1 MRYQCRAGGITL
13 RLSERDVCSKYVS
26 PALFSS
32 GWDLHSQIREEVT
45 LTAGRI
51 IVRGQMTTRGGKKR
65 ADYVL
70 YLKPNIPL
78 AVIEVKDESHSA
90 SHGMQQALEYAQ
102 MLDVPFAFSTNGN
115 TFVLHDRTGGSIVEK
130 EFPPSEF
137 PSPKELW
144 LKYREWKNLDTVDP
158 AVVEQDYFDDGSD
171 RSPRYYQ
178 SLAINRAVERVS
190 QGDDRLLLVMA
201 TGTGKT
207 YTAFQIIWR
216 LWRSGKKKRILFLAD
231 RNILVDQAKTNDF
244 KPFGGAM
251 TKITNRNVDKS
262 YEIYLSLYQAITG
275 SEIDAN
281 IYKLFS
287 PTFFD
292 LIIVDECHR
301 GSATEDSRWREVLQ
315 YFASATQIGLTATP
329 KETKTVSNSEYFGEP
344 IYTYSLRQGIEDGF
358 LAPYKVVRYDLDR
371 DMLGYRPTR
380 DTTDRFGNEVNDRI
394 YRQKDFDRSL
404 VLTERTKLVAKKVTE
419 FLQATDPYSK
429 TIVFCEDQE
438 HAERMR
444 RELINI
450 NHALVRENH
459 RYVMRITGE
468 DEAGKAELDNFIDP
482 RSRYPVIATTSKLLS
497 TGVDAKTC
505 KLIVLDQTIE
515 SMTEFKQTIGRGT
528 RIDEQ
533 FDKLFFTIMDFR
545 SATEL
550 FADINFDGDPV
561 QIYEPTIE
569 DPALPPEDE
578 QTTEFPDTSPLAG
591 DAVGAEKRLKYYL
604 DDVQV
609 DVLSKREQ
617 YLSHDG
623 KLITESLV
631 EYTKKTITQDY
642 RTLRDFLT
650 RWTEADKKQAVIDEL
665 ANTGVS
671 LDALRSEVPNGK
683 SYSAFDLLC
692 HVAYGEPA
700 MTRRERADRLRGR
713 GYFAKYQQPARTVL
727 EALLDKYANEEFDPI
742 ENARVLQLKPFDEIG
757 TPVEIVKNVFGGRSG
772 YEIAVRELQDELYRR
787 EA

>member
-1 MRYQCRAGGITL
+1 M
-13 RLSERDVCSKYVS
+13 CSKYVS
-26 PALFSS
+26 PALAAA
-32 GWDLHSQIREEVT
+32 GWDLHAQIREEVT

-51 IVRGQMTTRGGKKR
+51 IVRGQLTTRGKQKR

-78 AVIEVKDESHSA
+78 AIIEVKDEAHSA
-90 SHGMQQALEYAQ
+90 SHGIQQSLEYAE
-102 MLDVPFAFSTNGN
+102 MLDVPFAFSTNGK
-115 TFVLHDRTGGSIVEK
+115 TFVLHDRSGGHAVET
-130 EFPPSEF
+130 EFAANNF
-137 PSPKELW
+137 PSPDELW
-144 LKYREWKNLDTVDP
+144 ERYKAWKKLDP
-158 AVVEQDYFDDGSD
+158 AALLAVEQDYFEDGAH

-178 SLAINRAVERVS
+178 TLAINRAVERAS
-190 QGDDRLLLVMA
+190 SGEKRLLLVMA

-216 LWRSGKKKRILFLAD
+216 LWKAGLKKRILFLAD

-244 KPFGGAM
+244 KPFGSAM

-275 SEIDAN
+275 KEIESN
-281 IYKLFS
+281 IYRQFS
-287 PTFFD
+287 PGFFD

-301 GSATEDSRWREVLQ
+301 GSSPDDSRWRDVLQ
-315 YFASATQIGLTATP
+315 YFSSATQIGLTATP
-329 KETKTVSNSEYFGEP
+329 KETKTVSNSEYFGDP

-371 DMLGYRPTR
+371 DMLGYRPER
-380 DTTDRFGNEVNDRI
+380 DAVDRFGNAVNDRI

-404 VLTERTKLVAKKVTE
+404 VLSERTKLVAKKVSD
-419 FLQATDPYSK
+419 FLRATDPYSK

-444 RELINI
+444 RELVNL
-450 NHALVRENH
+450 NQALVRENH

-468 DEAGKAELDNFIDP
+468 DEAGKSELDNFIDP

-533 FDKLFFTIMDFR
+533 YDKRYFTIMDFR

-550 FADINFDGDPV
+550 FADVNFDGDPV
-561 QIYEPTIE
+561 QIYEPAI
-569 DPALPPEDE
+569 DDAPLPPEDDVDFE
-578 QTTEFPDTSPLAG
+578 AINGDSNYSTT
-591 DAVGAEKRLKYYL
+591 DAPERRTKFYL

-609 DVLSKREQ
+609 GVISKRALQ
-617 YLSHDG
+617 PCSSH
-623 KLITESLV
+623 
-631 EYTKKTITQDY
+631 
-642 RTLRDFLT
+642 
-650 RWTEADKKQAVIDEL
+650 
-665 ANTGVS
+665 
-671 LDALRSEVPNGK
+671 
-683 SYSAFDLLC
+683 
-692 HVAYGEPA
+692 H
-700 MTRRERADRLRGR
+700 
-713 GYFAKYQQPARTVL
+713 
-727 EALLDKYANEEFDPI
+727 
-742 ENARVLQLKPFDEIG
+742 
-757 TPVEIVKNVFGGRSG
+757 
-772 YEIAVRELQDELYRR
+772 
-787 EA
+787 